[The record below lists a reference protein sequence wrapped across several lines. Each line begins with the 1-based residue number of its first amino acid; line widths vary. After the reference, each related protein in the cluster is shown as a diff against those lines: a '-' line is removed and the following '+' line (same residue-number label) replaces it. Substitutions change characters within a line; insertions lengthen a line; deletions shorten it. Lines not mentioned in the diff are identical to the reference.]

1 MTGDEIY
8 NEVVTAL
15 WMRICQ
21 IETGTSTLTAND
33 AIESNQHKL
42 IKSVSL
48 DQRKLIEVLLFL
60 QTSKTTLVQTLQTGI
75 GEQGLEEHAR
85 LDRKFYRK

>member
-42 IKSVSL
+42 VKSVSL
-48 DQRKLIEVLLFL
+48 DQRKIIEVLRYL
-60 QTSKTTLVQTLQTGI
+60 QTSKETLIQTLQTGI
-75 GEQGLEEHAR
+75 GEQG
-85 LDRKFYRK
+85 K

>member
-1 MTGDEIY
+1 
-8 NEVVTAL
+8 
-15 WMRICQ
+15 MRICQ

-42 IKSVSL
+42 VKSVSL
-48 DQRKLIEVLLFL
+48 DQRKLIEVLRFL

-75 GEQGLEEHAR
+75 GEQGLEEQAR
-85 LDRKFYRK
+85 LDHAFYRK

>member
-42 IKSVSL
+42 VKSVSL
-48 DQRKLIEVLLFL
+48 DQRKLIEVL

-75 GEQGLEEHAR
+75 GEQGLEEQAR
-85 LDRKFYRK
+85 LDREFYRK

>member
-42 IKSVSL
+42 VKSVSL
-48 DQRKLIEVLLFL
+48 NQRKIIEVLRFL
-60 QTSKTTLVQTLQTGI
+60 QTSKTTLVQALQTGI

-85 LDRKFYRK
+85 LDREFYRK